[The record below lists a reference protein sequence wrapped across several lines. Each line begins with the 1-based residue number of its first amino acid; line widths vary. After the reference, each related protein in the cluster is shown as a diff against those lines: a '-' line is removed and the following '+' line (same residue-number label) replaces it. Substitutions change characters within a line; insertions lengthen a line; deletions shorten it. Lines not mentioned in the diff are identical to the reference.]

1 MDELWIDPK
10 FLWITLFLNLNAA
23 VSRMNKQTEQYL
35 VTRYDYDLPSE
46 KIADHPLDNRDQSRL
61 QVYRK
66 GSITD
71 DHFYRLSHHLP
82 EASTLILNDTK
93 VIEARL
99 LFSKPT
105 GGTIEIFC
113 LEPHLQSMES
123 SLQSR
128 TSVEWHCL
136 IGGASKWKHGQVLQK
151 EIEIDGNKVDLFA
164 KINSYEAEHFI
175 IGFSWEPGGFTFA
188 EILHKAGNIPLPPY
202 IKRKTTAHDH
212 NRYQTIFGNREGS
225 VAAPTS
231 ALHFT
236 NEVFESLDRKNIK
249 RDHITLHVGAGTFKP
264 VKTASVLDHVMHR
277 EPFSIT
283 QALVKRIIEAHT
295 IIATG
300 TTTLRTLESMYWMG
314 VKILQSKHN
323 ISELAQWEAYELA
336 KDSPGISTAESFEV
350 LHQYISRLPGNIL
363 NGYTSL
369 MIVPGYRFRV
379 ADAILTNF
387 HQPQSTLLLLVSA
400 FIGEDWRKVY
410 RHALD
415 HDYRFLSYGDS
426 SLLWRND

>member
-1 MDELWIDPK
+1 
-10 FLWITLFLNLNAA
+10 
-23 VSRMNKQTEQYL
+23 MNKTSEQYL
-35 VTRYDYDLPSE
+35 VSQYDYHLPSE
-46 KIADHPLDNRDQSRL
+46 RIAVHPLENRDQSRL
-61 QVYRK
+61 LVYQN
-66 GSITD
+66 GLIMD
-71 DHFYRLSHHLP
+71 DHFYQLPNHLP
-82 EASTLILNDTK
+82 DASTLILNDTK

-99 LFSKPT
+99 LFSKAT

-123 SLQSR
+123 SLQSDN
-128 TSVEWHCL
+128 SVEWHCL
-136 IGGASKWKHGQVLQK
+136 VGGASKWKHGQVLQK
-151 EIEIDGNKVDLFA
+151 EIEIEGNKVILFA
-164 KINSYEAEHFI
+164 RITSYEAEHFI
-175 IGFSWEPGGFTFA
+175 IGFNWEPGEFTFA

-202 IKRKTTAHDH
+202 IKRKTTADDSD
-212 NRYQTIFGNREGS
+212 RYQTIFGNREGS

-236 NEVFESLDRKNIK
+236 SQVFESLDRKNIE
-249 RDHITLHVGAGTFKP
+249 RANITLHVGAGTFKP
-264 VKTASVLDHVMHR
+264 VKTTSVLDHLMHR

-283 QALVKRIIEAHT
+283 QSLVQKILDART
-295 IIATG
+295 IVATG

-314 VKILQSKHN
+314 VKILQSKEN
-323 ISELAQWEAYELA
+323 ITELAQWEAYELN
-336 KDSPGISTAESFEV
+336 KKLPGIPAAESFEA
-350 LHQYISRLPGNIL
+350 LHQYISKLPGNIF